1 MVHGQPFDKGGPIP
15 FFPVPTSSRRQ
26 DFFTSFQQSPNTL
39 QVSAPMLSVSLVS
52 QRLAPVDV
60 DSSSRQ
66 RPPTLSHFGPKHLL
80 GRPPVASFHFPIQEN
95 DAL

>member
-39 QVSAPMLSVSLVS
+39 QVSAPMCCRFHSFHNVSLQSS
-52 QRLAPVDV
+52 QTRLPANTFTF
-60 DSSSRQ
+60 
-66 RPPTLSHFGPKHLL
+66 RPESTCSAAHLL
-80 GRPPVASFHFPIQEN
+80 PLHFSDSKQN
-95 DAL
+95 DDV